1 MINPAEDLERRNLSF
16 SQSKVRE
23 VLPEYFQESYPN
35 LLLFLEKYYEY
46 LEGENRDSFKTQINN
61 LFVSRDPE
69 QTDEASLD
77 FLVEEFGNGIK
88 SSSFFDN
95 PRLMTALLAKFYR
108 VKGSLASIEGFFRGF
123 FGENVVVDY
132 PKRDLFTVGDSKVGY
147 ESLKFIQDNALYQTF
162 SLLIKTPFSTADW
175 RDLYLK
181 FVHPAGFYYEGQVI
195 TQTEKVLGLT
205 SFSEDPLAV
214 LPTALVLSSEGFI
227 TLNTAFTET
236 TALWDSNGDTL
247 ADYRFNISQI
257 ISAYKDVTLT
267 QLDGFYD
274 TIATLVTP
282 NSFTFDNARL
292 AVNDSD
298 MANFLLLASLGDS
311 TLELLLEDES
321 DGAGRILGDINNT
334 GTLTAGDAG
343 AWNNYLINGSSST
356 YAPYIDNVFKPR
368 LLSDTVKF
376 APLLLGSGLLSG
388 ADFSLSLETMDN
400 DMFTRYLSDST
411 F

>member
-23 VLPEYFQESYPN
+23 VLPEYFEESYPN
-35 LLLFLEKYYEY
+35 LLLFLDKYYEY

-77 FLVEEFGNGIK
+77 FLVEEFGNGLK

-95 PRLMTALLAKFYR
+95 PRLMTALLSKFYR

-123 FGENVVVDY
+123 FGENVVVEY
-132 PKRDLFTVGDSKVGY
+132 PKQNLFLVGDSKIGHD
-147 ESLKFIQDNALYQTF
+147 SLKFIVDNALYQTF

-181 FVHPAGFYYEGQVI
+181 FVHPAGFYYEGQVL

-205 SFSEDPLAV
+205 SFSENPLAV
-214 LPTALVLSSEGFI
+214 PETPLVLSSEGFI
-227 TLNTAFTET
+227 TLGTAFTQA

-247 ADYRFNISQI
+247 ADYRFNLAQVSITTYQDVAVGSLI
-257 ISAYKDVTLT
+257 GAYH
-267 QLDGFYD
+267 

-282 NSFTFDNARL
+282 NSFTFD
-292 AVNDSD
+292 DSD
-298 MANFLLLASLGDS
+298 
-311 TLELLLEDES
+311 TI
-321 DGAGRILGDINNT
+321 R
-334 GTLTAGDAG
+334 
-343 AWNNYLINGSSST
+343 
-356 YAPYIDNVFKPR
+356 P
-368 LLSDTVKF
+368 
-376 APLLLGSGLLSG
+376 
-388 ADFSLSLETMDN
+388 DFSLSLETMDN